1 MNFEEQLS
9 AKVQQV
15 NDSLLSALP
24 SRGVKPARLHQAIRH
39 SSEAGGKRLRPVLLH
54 AAYDLFP
61 GSTDPMPAAIAIE
74 CIHTYSLIHDDLP
87 AMDDSDTRR
96 GQPACHKAFDEAT
109 AILAGDALQP
119 MAFEL
124 LAKGY
129 QDIPEVSVDL
139 VRMLAETAGSEQL
152 VGGQM
157 QDLLSEGQEPD
168 VGNLEFIHQ
177 NKTAAMIRASLQM
190 GFRLGEKGG
199 DEDLITIM
207 GEAGNSLGLAFQ
219 AVDDLLDVTQT
230 SEELGKDAAHDA
242 ESGKVTWIG
251 LLGEEKARALAN
263 KHTQDTITRLEE
275 VGGDN
280 AFLLELVR
288 RMLER
293 TH

>member
-1 MNFEEQLS
+1 MNFTQQL
-9 AKVQQV
+9 KEWQNLINQ
-15 NDSLLSALP
+15 SLDQFLPNPDLTP
-24 SRGVKPARLHQAIRH
+24 SRLHKAMRY
-39 SSEAGGKRLRPVLLH
+39 SMEVGGKRLRPILVL
-54 AAYDLFP
+54 AAHELFP
-61 GSTDPMPAAIAIE
+61 GSRDPIPAALAIE

-129 QDIPEVSVDL
+129 KDIPEVSVDL

>member
-9 AKVQQV
+9 AKVEQV
-15 NDSLLSALP
+15 NRSLLEALP
-24 SRGVKPARLHQAIRH
+24 NREVKPARLHEAIRH
-39 SSEAGGKRLRPVLLH
+39 SSEAGGKRLRPVLLL
-54 AAYDLFP
+54 AAHDLFP
-61 GSTDPMPAAIAIE
+61 GMGDPMAAALAIE

-96 GQPACHKAFDEAT
+96 GQPSCHKAFDEAT

-129 QDIPEVSVDL
+129 HNSPEVAVDL

-157 QDLLSEGQEPD
+157 QDLLSEGAEPD
-168 VGNLEFIHQ
+168 ADNLGYIHQ

-199 DEDLITIM
+199 DLALM
-207 GEAGNSLGLAFQ
+207 GLMAEAGLSLGLAFQ
-219 AVDDLLDVTQT
+219 AVDDLLDVTRT

-242 ESGKVTWIG
+242 ESGKVTWVG
-251 LLGEEKARALAN
+251 LLGEGKARELAT
-263 KHTQDTITRLEE
+263 KHTVDALGKLEE

-280 AFLLELVR
+280 VFLLELVK
-288 RMLER
+288 RMLDR

>member
-9 AKVQQV
+9 AKVEQV
-15 NDSLLSALP
+15 NRSLLEALP
-24 SRGVKPARLHQAIRH
+24 NREVKPARLHEAIRH
-39 SSEAGGKRLRPVLLH
+39 SSEAGGKRLRPVLLL
-54 AAYDLFP
+54 AAHDLFP
-61 GSTDPMPAAIAIE
+61 GMGDPMAAALAIE

-87 AMDDSDTRR
+87 AMDDSDNRR
-96 GQPACHKAFDEAT
+96 GQPSCHKAFDEAT

-129 QDIPEVSVDL
+129 HNSPEVAVDL

-157 QDLLSEGQEPD
+157 QDLLSEGEEPD
-168 VGNLEFIHQ
+168 ADNLGYIHQ

-199 DEDLITIM
+199 DLALM
-207 GEAGNSLGLAFQ
+207 GLMAEAGLSLGLAFQ
-219 AVDDLLDVTQT
+219 AVDDLLDVTRT

-242 ESGKVTWIG
+242 ESGKVTWVG
-251 LLGEEKARALAN
+251 LLGERKARELAT
-263 KHTQDTITRLEE
+263 KHTEDALGKLEE

-280 AFLLELVR
+280 AFLLELVK
-288 RMLER
+288 RMLDR

>member
-9 AKVQQV
+9 AKVEQV
-15 NDSLLSALP
+15 NRSLLEALP
-24 SRGVKPARLHQAIRH
+24 NREVKPARLHEAIRH
-39 SSEAGGKRLRPVLLH
+39 SSEAGGKRLRPVLLL
-54 AAYDLFP
+54 AAHDLFP
-61 GSTDPMPAAIAIE
+61 GMGDPMAAALAIE

-96 GQPACHKAFDEAT
+96 GQPSCHKAFDEAT

-129 QDIPEVSVDL
+129 HYSPEVAVDL

-157 QDLLSEGQEPD
+157 QDLLSEGAEPD
-168 VGNLEFIHQ
+168 AETLGYIHQ

-199 DEDLITIM
+199 DLALM
-207 GEAGNSLGLAFQ
+207 GLMAEAGLSLGLAFQ
-219 AVDDLLDVTQT
+219 AVDDLLDVTRT

-242 ESGKVTWIG
+242 ESGKVTWVG
-251 LLGEEKARALAN
+251 LLGERKARELAT
-263 KHTQDTITRLEE
+263 KHTEDALGKLEE

-280 AFLLELVR
+280 AFLLELVK
-288 RMLER
+288 RMLDR

>member
-1 MNFEEQLS
+1 MNFEEQIS
-9 AKVQQV
+9 AKVEQV
-15 NDSLLSALP
+15 NRSLMEALP
-24 SRGVKPARLHQAIRH
+24 SREIKPSRLHEAMRH
-39 SSEAGGKRLRPVLLH
+39 SSEAGGKRLRPVLLL
-54 AAYDLFP
+54 AAHDLFP
-61 GSTDPMPAAIAIE
+61 GNWDPMAAALAIE

-96 GQPACHKAFDEAT
+96 GQPSCHKAFDEVT

-129 QDIPEVSVDL
+129 QDIPEVAVDL

-157 QDLLSEGQEPD
+157 QDLLSEGEEPD
-168 VGNLEFIHQ
+168 AENLGYIHQ

-190 GFRLGEKGG
+190 GFRLGEKG
-199 DEDLITIM
+199 EDSNLMNIM
-207 GEAGNSLGLAFQ
+207 AEAGLSLGLAFQ
-219 AVDDLLDVTQT
+219 AVDDLLDVTRT

-242 ESGKVTWIG
+242 ECGKVTWVG
-251 LLGEEKARALAN
+251 LLGEEKARELATQHTEDALG
-263 KHTQDTITRLEE
+263 KLEA

-288 RMLER
+288 RMLDR